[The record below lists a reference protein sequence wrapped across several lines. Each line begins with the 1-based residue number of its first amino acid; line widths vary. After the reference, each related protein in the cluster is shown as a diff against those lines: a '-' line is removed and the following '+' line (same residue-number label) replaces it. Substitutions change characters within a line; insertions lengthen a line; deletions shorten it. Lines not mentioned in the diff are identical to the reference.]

1 MPDSQHEDAGN
12 PFVRPALQIPT
23 SNTTPD
29 KHMTLIAGEI
39 QVGLRVRV
47 IDAPGRQGIVVAV
60 PRDIDGRWFVR
71 VNFNG
76 VVSNT
81 PLEYLEAL
89 PSERDAIS
97 ELDGGYFQGPESLRR
112 NLLHEKLN
120 GRLTEVIYSMDASKT
135 NFLAYQFKP
144 VLRLLES
151 PTNSLLIADEVG
163 LGKTIEAGLI
173 WTELR
178 AREAARTLLVVCP
191 PHLVTKWRVELK
203 TRFGVD
209 ADHANAAQVLEKLS
223 EAARHDG
230 PGFALVA
237 SYHGLRPPSNLGA
250 GNQGPGAELARAFD
264 KWGDT
269 AEPFLDLLIMDEAAI
284 MRNESSQISKL
295 GALLA
300 PIAKHKVYLSATP
313 LHTRSDNLH
322 TLLRRLDPDTFA
334 DKHTFDAILEANE
347 PLVAL
352 RRTILSGQSTQQDL
366 LSKIDAALQSPLLV
380 GNNTLASLR
389 TRVLETDNL
398 TDPRLRADLAY
409 QSERANL
416 LSNIVTRSRKREV
429 EQNPVFRVVNTLKV
443 TLTAAEQSFYD
454 EVTEMV
460 HRYAEERDITAGFL
474 TVMPQRQV
482 ASCMAAACL
491 RLQGGN
497 AEDGSDESSPDSVLD
512 ARLWDRP
519 MHPAGPLVQSLR
531 ERLAGRHSAQGLR
544 RHDSKY
550 EKFRDAIFEYWAAH
564 PGQKIVLFAYFKP
577 TLYYIAE
584 RLREEGIP
592 SLMLT
597 GDETGDKQA
606 IVDEFAKP
614 GSAKILLSSEVGGEG
629 LDLQFASVLVNYD
642 LPWNPMVV
650 EQRIGRIH
658 RIGQQAD
665 CIVVINLICAGT
677 VDERIYDRLYDR
689 LDLFQRTLGDLEAV
703 IGPVINDLTSELL
716 SHRLS
721 SSMQTERIEAVAVA
735 LELRIRQEEDLER
748 NASVLTAYGD
758 FVINQ
763 IAAAHQRGDWI
774 KGDDLET
781 YVRGF
786 FNNSFPATRIQ
797 GLDPEHRLFELELD
811 PTAIHEFDAYL
822 AHQRLRGETRL
833 ATPGRRKVIFDH
845 RMFVKAPPQ
854 TEIIHQAHPLI
865 RFISH
870 HLRTHH
876 AVQPVA
882 VAAEIPAHLRPERI
896 PPGLY
901 AFLSQRWSV
910 EGMRSYDRLR
920 HEVVS
925 LESSQ
930 PLPEDSDA
938 SSLVEIAA
946 ALGEPAFAPPMPG
959 DEILATLS
967 SLVTDLEGKAMRA
980 FNRFLTRCEQENED
994 RQQIQL
1000 RGLEGFEARRSDAL
1014 AGVRSGHVAAGRGNL
1029 IAATEGQLDA
1039 LRRKCAQ
1046 QRHKIQQNQTRSDG
1060 PVTLAAGI
1068 ILVH

>member
-1 MPDSQHEDAGN
+1 MSPDAIKIE
-12 PFVRPALQIPT
+12 
-23 SNTTPD
+23 
-29 KHMTLIAGEI
+29 M
-39 QVGLRVRV
+39 RVRV
-47 IDAPGRQGIVVAV
+47 VGFPERQGTVTAA
-60 PRDIDGRWFVR
+60 PRNIDGRWYVR
-71 VNFNG
+71 VNFES
-76 VVSNT
+76 VVKNT
-81 PLEYLEAL
+81 PLENLELL

-97 ELDGGYFQGPESLRR
+97 EVAGGHFQGPESLRR
-112 NLLHEKLN
+112 NLLHEKLS

-209 ADHANAAQVLEKLS
+209 AEHANAAQVLEKLS
-223 EAARHDG
+223 EAGRHDG

-237 SYHGLRPPSNLGA
+237 SYHGLRPPSDLSDKNKA
-250 GNQGPGAELARAFD
+250 PAAELAKALD
-264 KWGDT
+264 VWGDNS
-269 AEPFLDLLIMDEAAI
+269 EPFLDLLIMDEAAI
-284 MRNESSQISKL
+284 MRNDSSQISKL

-300 PIAKHKVYLSATP
+300 PIARHKVYLSATP
-313 LHTRSDNLH
+313 LHTRSANLH
-322 TLLRRLDPDTFA
+322 TLLRRLDPDTFT
-334 DKHTFDAILEANE
+334 DKHSFDAILEANE

-352 RRTILSGQSTQQDL
+352 RKTILSGKSTKQEL
-366 LSKIDAALQSPLLV
+366 LSMVDSALQSPLLM
-380 GNNTLASLR
+380 GNNTLAALR
-389 TRVLETDNL
+389 TRIEEAGDLA
-398 TDPRLRADLAY
+398 DPRLQADLAN

-416 LSNIVTRSRKREV
+416 LSFIVTRSRKRDV
-429 EQNPVFRVVNTLKV
+429 EQSPVLREVNTLRV
-443 TLTAAEQSFYD
+443 ELTPAEQRFYN

-460 HRYAEERDITAGFL
+460 HLYADERGITAGFL

-482 ASCMAAACL
+482 ASCMAAACR
-491 RLQGGN
+491 RLQGNG
-497 AEDGSDESSPDSVLD
+497 AADGSDESSPDSILD
-512 ARLWDRP
+512 AKLWDSP
-519 MHPAGPLVQSLR
+519 IPSSGPLIQSLQ
-531 ERLAGRHSAQGLR
+531 ENLAGRHSAQDLR
-544 RHDSKY
+544 QHDSKY
-550 EKFRDAIFEYWAAH
+550 TKFRDAILEYWRVH
-564 PGQKIVLFAYFKP
+564 PEQKIVLFAYFKP

-597 GDETGDKQA
+597 GDETGDKQD
-606 IVDEFAKP
+606 IVDKFAKP
-614 GSAKILLSSEVGGEG
+614 GTAKILLSSEVGGEG

-658 RIGQQAD
+658 RIGQQAER
-665 CIVVINLICAGT
+665 IIIINLICAGT

-703 IGPVINDLTSELL
+703 IGPVINTLTSELL
-716 SHRLS
+716 SHRLNPTQQS
-721 SSMQTERIEAVAVA
+721 ERIETVAVA
-735 LELRIRQEEDLER
+735 LELKIRQEEDLER

-774 KGDDLET
+774 KGDDLES
-781 YVRGF
+781 YVLGF
-786 FNNSFPATRIQ
+786 FRNTFPATRIQ
-797 GLDPEHRLFELELD
+797 GIDPEQRLFEFELD
-811 PTAIHEFDAYL
+811 TAAIHEFDAYL
-822 AHQRLRGETRL
+822 NLERLRGQTRL
-833 ATPGRRKVIFDH
+833 TVPGRRRVIFDH

-854 TEIIHQAHPLI
+854 TEIVHQAHPII

-870 HLRTHH
+870 YLRTRL

-882 VAAEIPAHLRPERI
+882 VAARIPAHLGPEGI

-901 AFLSQRWSV
+901 AFVSQRWSV
-910 EGMRSYDRLR
+910 EGMRSNDRLH
-920 HEVVS
+920 HEVFS

-930 PLPEDSDA
+930 PLLEESA
-938 SSLVEIAA
+938 AASLVEIAA
-946 ALGEPAFAPPMPG
+946 ALGEPDAGAPMSG
-959 DEILATLS
+959 HGMLAHLS
-967 SLVTDLEGKAMRA
+967 NLVADLDDKAMGA
-980 FNRFLTRCEQENED
+980 FNQFLTRCEQENED

-1000 RGLEGFEARRSDAL
+1000 RGLEGFELRRHEAL
-1014 AGVRSGHVAAGRGNL
+1014 SGVRSVHLAAGRRNL
-1029 IAATEGQLDA
+1029 VAATDGQLDA
-1039 LRRKCAQ
+1039 LRRKCDQ
-1046 QRHKIQQNQTRSDG
+1046 QRHKIQQSRTSSDG
-1060 PVTLAAGI
+1060 PVTLAAGFI
-1068 ILVH
+1068 QVE

>member
-1 MPDSQHEDAGN
+1 MSSCLSLPSRMNPDD
-12 PFVRPALQIPT
+12 
-23 SNTTPD
+23 
-29 KHMTLIAGEI
+29 I
-39 QVGLRVRV
+39 QPGMRVRV
-47 IDAPGRQGIVVAV
+47 IGAPDRQGSVVAA
-60 PRDIDGRWFVR
+60 PRDIDGRWYVR
-71 VNFNG
+71 VSFDG
-76 VVSNT
+76 VVRST
-81 PLEYLEAL
+81 PLENLEPL

-97 ELDGGYFQGPESLRR
+97 EVAGGHFQGPESLRR
-112 NLLHEKLN
+112 NLLHEKLS

-209 ADHANAAQVLEKLS
+209 AEQANAAQVLEKLS
-223 EAARHDG
+223 EAGRHDG

-237 SYHGLRPPSNLGA
+237 SYHGLRPPSDLDEST
-250 GNQGPGAELARAFD
+250 QGPAAELARALAG
-264 KWGDT
+264 WGDGE
-269 AEPFLDLLIMDEAAI
+269 EPFLDLLIMDEAAI
-284 MRNESSQISKL
+284 MRNDSSQISKL
-295 GALLA
+295 GALIA

-313 LHTRSDNLH
+313 LHTRSANLH
-322 TLLRRLDPDTFA
+322 TLLRRLDPDTFS
-334 DKHTFDAILEANE
+334 DKHSFDAILAANE

-352 RRTILSGQSTQQDL
+352 RRTILAGQSSRQEL
-366 LSKIDAALQSPLLV
+366 LSRIDAALQSPLLV

-389 TRVLETDNL
+389 TRIGETDNL

-416 LSNIVTRSRKREV
+416 LSYIVTRSRKRDV
-429 EQNPVFRVVNTLKV
+429 EQNPVFREVNTLSV

-460 HRYAEERDITAGFL
+460 HRYAEERGVTAGFL

-482 ASCMAAACL
+482 ASCMAAACR
-491 RLQGGN
+491 RLQGFD
-497 AEDGSDESSPDSVLD
+497 AEGGREEFSPDSIPD
-512 ARLWDRP
+512 DRAWDRP
-519 MHPAGPLVQSLR
+519 MLPAGPLIQSLQ
-531 ERLAGRHSAQGLR
+531 EKLAGRHSAQGLR

-550 EKFRDAIFEYWAAH
+550 IKFRNAIFEYWAAH
-564 PGQKIVLFAYFKP
+564 PDQKIVLFAYFKP

-584 RLREEGIP
+584 RLREEDVS

-658 RIGQQAD
+658 RIGQKAER
-665 CIVVINLICAGT
+665 IVVINLICSGT
-677 VDERIYDRLYDR
+677 VDERIYDRLYAR

-703 IGPVINDLTSELL
+703 IGPVINDLTKDLL

-721 SSMQTERIEAVAVA
+721 AEQQSERIDTAAVA
-735 LELRIRQEEDLER
+735 LEENMRQEEDLER

-781 YVRGF
+781 YVLGF
-786 FNNSFPATRIQ
+786 FRNSFPATRIQ
-797 GLDPEHRLFELELD
+797 GLDPEQRLFEFELD
-811 PTAIHEFDAYL
+811 TTAIHEFDAYL
-822 AHQRLRGETRL
+822 MQQRLRGQTRL
-833 ATPGRRKVIFDH
+833 ATPGPRRVIFDH
-845 RMFVKAPPQ
+845 RMFIKAPPQ
-854 TEIIHQAHPLI
+854 TEIVHQAHPLI

-870 HLRTHH
+870 HLRLQR

-882 VAAEIPAHLRPERI
+882 VAAEVPSHLRPERI
-896 PPGLY
+896 SPGLY

-910 EGMRSYDRLR
+910 EGMRSYDRLH
-920 HEVVS
+920 HEVIS
-925 LESSQ
+925 LETSL
-930 PLPEDSDA
+930 PLSEDADA
-938 SSLVEIAA
+938 ASLVEIAA
-946 ALGEPAFAPPMPG
+946 ALGESASAPPMRG
-959 DEILATLS
+959 DEMLAVLS
-967 SLVTDLEGKAMRA
+967 SLVADLDDRAVAA
-980 FNRFLTRCEQENED
+980 FNQFLTRCEQENED

-1000 RGLEGFEARRSDAL
+1000 RGLEGFEARRSEAL
-1014 AGVRSGHVAAGRGNL
+1014 AGVRSMHVAAGRRNL
-1029 IAATEGQLDA
+1029 VAATDGQLDA

-1046 QRHKIQQNQTRSDG
+1046 QRHKIQQNRTRSDG
-1060 PVTLAAGI
+1060 PVTLAAGF

>member
-1 MPDSQHEDAGN
+1 
-12 PFVRPALQIPT
+12 
-23 SNTTPD
+23 
-29 KHMTLIAGEI
+29 
-39 QVGLRVRV
+39 
-47 IDAPGRQGIVVAV
+47 
-60 PRDIDGRWFVR
+60 
-71 VNFNG
+71 
-76 VVSNT
+76 
-81 PLEYLEAL
+81 
-89 PSERDAIS
+89 
-97 ELDGGYFQGPESLRR
+97 
-112 NLLHEKLN
+112 
-120 GRLTEVIYSMDASKT
+120 MDASKT

-191 PHLVTKWRVELK
+191 PHLVTKWRTELK

-209 ADHANAAQVLEKLS
+209 AGHANAAQVLEKLS
-223 EAARHDG
+223 EAGRHDG

-237 SYHGLRPPSNLGA
+237 SYHGLRPPSELNESTK
-250 GNQGPGAELARAFD
+250 GPAAELARAFD
-264 KWGDT
+264 SWGDT
-269 AEPFLDLLIMDEAAI
+269 DEPFLDLLIMDEAAI
-284 MRNESSQISKL
+284 MRNDSSQISKL

-313 LHTRSDNLH
+313 LHTKSANLH
-322 TLLRRLDPDTFA
+322 TLLRRLDPDTFS
-334 DKHTFDAILEANE
+334 DKHSFDAILEANE

-352 RRTILSGQSTQQDL
+352 RRTILSGKSTRHDL
-366 LSKIDAALQSPLLV
+366 LSRIDAALQSPMLV
-380 GNNTLASLR
+380 GNNTLAALR
-389 TRVLETDNL
+389 TRIVDADNL

-416 LSNIVTRSRKREV
+416 LSYIVTRSRKRDV
-429 EQNPVFRVVNTLKV
+429 EENPVFREVNTLRV

-460 HRYAEERDITAGFL
+460 QRYAEERDITAGFL

-482 ASCMAAACL
+482 ASCMAAACR
-491 RLQGGN
+491 RLQGID
-497 AEDGSDESSPDSVLD
+497 AEGGRDEFSPDSILD

-519 MHPAGPLVQSLR
+519 TLPSGPLIQSLQ
-531 ERLAGRHSAQGLR
+531 EKLAGRHSAQGLR

-550 EKFRDAIFEYWAAH
+550 TKFRDAIFDYWTAH

-577 TLYYIAE
+577 TLYYIAD

-658 RIGQQAD
+658 RIGQQAER
-665 CIVVINLICAGT
+665 ILVINLICAGT
-677 VDERIYDRLYDR
+677 VDERIYDRLYAR

-703 IGPVINDLTSELL
+703 IGPVINDLTRDLL

-721 SSMQTERIEAVAVA
+721 AAQQSERIETVAVA
-735 LELRIRQEEDLER
+735 LEEKMRQEEDLER

-781 YVRGF
+781 YVLGF
-786 FNNSFPATRIQ
+786 FKNSFPATRIQ
-797 GLDPEHRLFELELD
+797 GLNPEQRLFELELD
-811 PTAIHEFDAYL
+811 TTAIHDFDAYL
-822 AHQRLRGETRL
+822 GQHRLRGQTRL
-833 ATPGRRKVIFDH
+833 ATPGRRRVIFDH

-854 TEIIHQAHPLI
+854 TEIVHQAHPLI
-865 RFISH
+865 RFISY
-870 HLRTHH
+870 HLRTQR

-882 VAAEIPAHLRPERI
+882 VAAEIPAHLRPEHT

-910 EGMRSYDRLR
+910 EGMRSYDRLH
-920 HEVVS
+920 HEVFS

-930 PLPEDSDA
+930 HLPEDSEA
-938 SSLVEIAA
+938 ASLVEIAA
-946 ALGEPAFAPPMPG
+946 ALGEPATAAPMRG
-959 DEILATLS
+959 DEMLDILS
-967 SLVTDLEGKAMRA
+967 NLVADLDDKAIGA
-980 FNRFLTRCEQENED
+980 FNQFLIRCEQENED

-1000 RGLEGFEARRSDAL
+1000 RGLEGFEQRRTAAL
-1014 AGVRSGHVAAGRGNL
+1014 GAVRSMHIAAGRRPL
-1029 IAATEGQLDA
+1029 VAATDGQLEA

-1046 QRHKIQQNQTRSDG
+1046 QRHKIQQNRTRSDG
-1060 PVTLAAGI
+1060 PVTLAAGF